1 MSISSPTGSTR
12 ASKQLRIAVFSGF
25 FGSVL
30 EFYDFFLYA
39 TASAL
44 VFNTVFFPELDPLVG
59 TIASFG
65 TLAAGYIARPLGG
78 IIFGHFGDKLGR
90 KRMLIWTMS
99 LMAGASIL
107 IGLLPGAAQIG
118 AAAPLLL
125 TFFRILQ
132 GVALGGEWAGSALVS
147 AEHATSR
154 RGLWASFTQAG
165 APTGSVFSTAV
176 LALVSALTTQQ
187 QFLEWGWRIPFLF
200 SVVLLIGGLIIRSKV
215 QETPVFLAALK
226 EAPKRRFPLG
236 DVIRYEW
243 RRLLLVLG
251 VSIAG
256 SVCSAV
262 LTTFVLSFATT
273 NGFERQTVLN
283 VLLLSSFITAIFM
296 LFYGSLSDRFGRRPV
311 MIAGVVGLIVMSF
324 ILFPVIQTGSVVALA
339 IVLPVNQALVHAAL
353 AGPQPAM
360 VTEQFSTASRFT
372 GASVSYQTAGVFGG
386 LTPLVFASVLQG
398 NGGASTLP
406 LSLIMSATC
415 VVALIS
421 LLLLKETNRESLGK
435 RVDDAPSSSTPVL
448 DTPRAS
454 V

>member
-1 MSISSPTGSTR
+1 MSASSTQVGKPNR
-12 ASKQLRIAVFSGF
+12 QLGLAVFSGF

-44 VFNTVFFPELDPLVG
+44 VFNQVFFPELDPVVG

-65 TLAAGYIARPLGG
+65 TLAAGYFARPLGG

-90 KRMLIWTMS
+90 KRMLVWTMS
-99 LMAGASIL
+99 LMAGASIV

-118 AAAPLLL
+118 VAAPLLL
-125 TFFRILQ
+125 TFFRVVQ
-132 GVALGGEWAGSALVS
+132 GIALGGEWAGSALIS

-165 APTGSVFSTAV
+165 APSGSVLSTAM

-187 QFLEWGWRIPFLF
+187 QFLAWGWRIPFLF
-200 SVVLLIGGLIIRSKV
+200 SVVLLAGGLIIRSKV
-215 QETPVFLAALK
+215 HETPIFLAAVK

-236 DVIRYEW
+236 DVLRYEW
-243 RRLLLVLG
+243 RPLLLVLG

-262 LTTFVLSFATT
+262 LTTFVLAFATGH
-273 NGFERQTVLN
+273 GFERQTVLN
-283 VLLLSSFITAIFM
+283 VLLLSSFITALFM

-311 MIAGVVGLIVMSF
+311 MIAGTIGLIIMSF
-324 ILFPVIQTGSVVALA
+324 VLFPAIGSGSVLALA
-339 IVLPVNQALVHAAL
+339 IVLPVNQAVVHAAL

-360 VTEQFSTASRFT
+360 VTEQFSTVSRFT
-372 GASVSYQTAGVFGG
+372 GASVSYQLAGIFGG
-386 LTPLVFASVLQG
+386 LTPLVFASVLQA
-398 NGGASTLP
+398 NGGSTTLP
-406 LSLIMSATC
+406 LSIIMSVTC
-415 VVALIS
+415 VVALFC
-421 LLLLKETNRESLGK
+421 LLALKETSQKSLSDSSPA
-435 RVDDAPSSSTPVL
+435 VEHSAAVPDTTQAP
-448 DTPRAS
+448 A
-454 V
+454 

>member
-1 MSISSPTGSTR
+1 MSTSSPSGTVR
-12 ASKQLRIAVFSGF
+12 ANRQLRLAVFSGF

-44 VFNTVFFPELDPLVG
+44 VFNVVFFPELNPVVG

-65 TLAAGYIARPLGG
+65 TLAAGYFARPLGG

-90 KRMLIWTMS
+90 KRILVWTMS

-118 AAAPLLL
+118 VLAPLIL
-125 TFFRILQ
+125 TFLRIVQ

-176 LALVSALTTQQ
+176 LALVSAFTTQE
-187 QFLEWGWRIPFLF
+187 QFLAWGWRIPFLF
-200 SVVLLIGGLIIRSKV
+200 SVVLLIGGLIIRLKV
-215 QETPVFLAALK
+215 QETPVFIAAIK
-226 EAPKRRFPLG
+226 DASKRRFPLA
-236 DVIRYEW
+236 DVLRYEW
-243 RRLLLVLG
+243 RPLLLVLG

-256 SVCSAV
+256 SVCSVV
-262 LTTFVLSFATT
+262 LTTFVLAYATT
-273 NGFERQTVLN
+273 RGFERQEVLN
-283 VLLLSSFITAIFM
+283 VLLLSSFVTAIFM
-296 LFYGSLSDRFGRRPV
+296 LFYGSLSDRLGRRPV
-311 MIAGVVGLIVMSF
+311 MIAGVLGLIVMSF
-324 ILFPVIQTGSVVALA
+324 VLFPVIDTGSVIALA

-353 AGPQPAM
+353 AGPQPAF
-360 VTEQFSTASRFT
+360 VTEQFTTVSRFT
-372 GASVSYQTAGVFGG
+372 GASVSYQTAGIFGG

-398 NGGASTLP
+398 NGGTSTLP

-415 VVALIS
+415 VVALVC
-421 LLLLKETNRESLGK
+421 LLVLKESSRTSLG
-435 RVDDAPSSSTPVL
+435 RRDDVEPLVSEPAVGP
-448 DTPRAS
+448 AS
-454 V
+454 A